1 MLLFYILWY
10 LNVLSMSLD
19 DNIALF
25 GIIAVF
31 FTGFFCEHLHLVDL
45 VHSKIKW

>member
-1 MLLFYILWY
+1 MLPFSILWY

-25 GIIAVF
+25 GIIA
-31 FTGFFCEHLHLVDL
+31 GFF
-45 VHSKIKW
+45 